1 MKKTLTTPRRPSGFN
16 EYLPAEQIEF
26 NRLLDIIRG
35 TYEKYGYSPIDT
47 PDLELSE
54 VLLAK
59 GGGETEQQ
67 IYRFE
72 RGKNDLSLRF
82 DLTVPLARYAAEHES
97 QLVFPFRRY
106 HIGKVHRAER
116 AQAGRFREFY
126 QCDID
131 VIGSESPLI
140 DAEFPAVI
148 NEIFEQ
154 FGFGEFTI
162 RINNRMVLNGFFEG
176 IGLADVSADVLRAI
190 DKMEK
195 ITREELVTE
204 LEKIGLTAEQTNKVL
219 QFTEISGTN
228 DEVLTALERLG
239 IENETYI
246 DGIAKLRQLI
256 AALRT
261 MKVPEK
267 RFKID
272 LKIARGLDYYTGTV
286 YETVLNDLPGVGS
299 VCSGGRYDD
308 LAGNYTNTKLTGIG
322 ISIGLSRLFYK
333 LLEAGVIRPSQ
344 QSLASVIVLP
354 LDDATV
360 PRALEVAS
368 HLRAL
373 GTATIVHTEPGAM
386 KKKFRYAD
394 RMGCRYVVVIGE
406 NELATG
412 VLSIKDMQTG
422 ETTEGSLEDL
432 QSPLSDEEMDNGKC
446 K

>member
-16 EYLPAEQIEF
+16 EYLPSEQIEF

-333 LLEAGVIRPSQ
+333 LLEAGVIRPSR

-394 RMGCRYVVVIGE
+394 RMGCRYVIVIGE
-406 NELATG
+406 NELANGT
-412 VLSIKDMQTG
+412 LSIKDMQSG
-422 ETTEGSLEDL
+422 ETVEGDL
-432 QSPLSDEEMDNGKC
+432 AILKQLLSGR
-446 K
+446 

>member
-16 EYLPAEQIEF
+16 EYLPSEQIEF
-26 NRLLDIIRG
+26 NRLLDIIRR
-35 TYEKYGYSPIDT
+35 TYEKYGYAPIDT
-47 PDLELSE
+47 PDIELSE

-82 DLTVPLARYAAEHES
+82 DLTVPLARYVAEHEG

-131 VIGSESPLI
+131 VIGSESSLI

-148 NEIFEQ
+148 NEIFDQ
-154 FGFGEFTI
+154 FNFGEFTI
-162 RINNRMVLNGFFEG
+162 RINNRLVLNGFFEG
-176 IGLADVSADVLRAI
+176 IGLSEMSADVLRVI

-195 ITREELVTE
+195 ISREDLIGE
-204 LEKIGLTAEQTNKVL
+204 LEAIGLTSEQVKSVIG
-219 QFTEISGTN
+219 FTEISGTN
-228 DEVLTALERLG
+228 DKILESLENLD
-239 IENETYI
+239 IENETLR
-246 DGIAKLRQLI
+246 DGIMKLRRLI
-256 AALRT
+256 EALRT
-261 MKVPEK
+261 MQVPEK

-272 LKIARGLDYYTGTV
+272 LRIARGLDYYTGTV

-308 LAGNYTNTKLTGIG
+308 LASNYTNTQLPGAG

-333 LLEAGVIRPSQ
+333 LLEAGVIKPAQ
-344 QSLASVIVLP
+344 QSLAQVIVMP

-373 GTATIVHTEPGAM
+373 GTPTIVHTEPGAM

-412 VLSIKDMQTG
+412 ELSIKDMESGESFVGQT
-422 ETTEGSLEDL
+422 EDL
-432 QSPLSDEEMDNGKC
+432 EQLLNNN
-446 K
+446 

>member
-82 DLTVPLARYAAEHES
+82 DLTVPLARYAAEHEG

-204 LEKIGLTAEQTNKVL
+204 LEKIGLTGEQTNKVL

-394 RMGCRYVVVIGE
+394 RMGCRYVIVIGE
-406 NELATG
+406 NELANGT
-412 VLSIKDMQTG
+412 LSIKDMQSG
-422 ETTEGSLEDL
+422 ETVEGDL
-432 QSPLSDEEMDNGKC
+432 AILKQLLSGR
-446 K
+446 

>member
-1 MKKTLTTPRRPSGFN
+1 MAKVTPRTPSGFN

-26 NRLLDIIRG
+26 NRLMDIVRS

-47 PDLELSE
+47 PDVELSE

-59 GGGETEQQ
+59 GGGETEKQ
-67 IYRFE
+67 IYRFT

-97 QLVFPFRRY
+97 DLVFPFRRY

-131 VIGSESPLI
+131 VIGSESTII

-162 RINNRMVLNGFFEG
+162 RINNRLVLNGFFEG
-176 IGLADVSADVLRAI
+176 IGLKDISAEVLRII

-195 ITREELVTE
+195 ISREELIDE
-204 LEKIGLTAEQTNKVL
+204 LRSIGLSQVQINQVL
-219 QFTEISGTN
+219 DFTEISGTN
-228 DEVLTALERLG
+228 DEVLDKLTALDIISEKF
-239 IENETYI
+239 E
-246 DGIAKLRQLI
+246 DGVKKLRALVD
-256 AALRT
+256 ALRV
-261 MKVPEK
+261 MSVPEK

-272 LKIARGLDYYTGTV
+272 LRIARGLDYYTGTV
-286 YETVLNDLPGVGS
+286 YETILNDLPGVGS

-308 LAGNYTNTKLTGIG
+308 LAGHYTNTKLTGVG

-333 LLEAGVIRPSQ
+333 LREAGVINPTK
-344 QSLASVIVLP
+344 QSLA
-354 LDDATV
+354 DAIILSLGDEQI
-360 PRALEVAS
+360 PRSLEVAS
-368 HLRAL
+368 QLRLA
-373 GTATIVHTEPGAM
+373 GIPVIVDTEPTNM
-386 KKKFRYAD
+386 KKKMRYAD
-394 RMGCRYVVVIGE
+394 RMSCKYVVVIGE
-406 NELATG
+406 DEVVSGNLAVKEMTTGDSYQSTVDEL
-412 VLSIKDMQTG
+412 I
-422 ETTEGSLEDL
+422 ESLTPDA
-432 QSPLSDEEMDNGKC
+432 Q
-446 K
+446 

>member
-26 NRLLDIIRG
+26 NRLLDIIRR
-35 TYEKYGYSPIDT
+35 TYEKYGYAPIDT
-47 PDLELSE
+47 PDIELSE

-67 IYRFE
+67 IYRFK

-82 DLTVPLARYAAEHES
+82 DLTVPLARYVAEHEG

-131 VIGSESPLI
+131 VIGSESSLT

-148 NEIFEQ
+148 NEIFDQ
-154 FGFGEFTI
+154 FNFGEFTI
-162 RINNRMVLNGFFEG
+162 RINNRLVLNGFFEG
-176 IGLADVSADVLRAI
+176 IGLSDVSADVLRVI

-195 ITREELVTE
+195 ISREDLVAE
-204 LEKIGLTAEQTNKVL
+204 LENIGLTAEQVGSVL
-219 QFTEISGTN
+219 AFTEIAGTN
-228 DEVLTALERLG
+228 DEVLESLENLG
-239 IENETYI
+239 IVSESFGE
-246 DGIAKLRQLI
+246 GVAKLRQLI
-256 AALRT
+256 DALRT
-261 MKVPEK
+261 MQVPES

-272 LKIARGLDYYTGTV
+272 LRIARGLDYYTGTV

-308 LAGNYTNTKLTGIG
+308 LASNYTNTQLPGAG

-333 LLEAGVIRPSQ
+333 LLEAGVIKPTQ
-344 QSLASVIVLP
+344 QSLAQTIIMP
-354 LDDATV
+354 LDENAV
-360 PRALEVAS
+360 PKALEVAS
-368 HLRAL
+368 HLRTL
-373 GTATIVHTEPGAM
+373 NVATIVHAEPGAM

-394 RMGCRYVVVIGE
+394 RMGCRFVVVIGE

-412 VLSIKDMQTG
+412 VLSVKDMQSG
-422 ETTEGSLEDL
+422 ESFEARTEDL
-432 QSPLSDEEMDNGKC
+432 EQYLIAD
-446 K
+446 

>member
-26 NRLLDIIRG
+26 NRLLDIIRN
-35 TYEKYGYSPIDT
+35 TYEKYGYAPIDT

-82 DLTVPLARYAAEHES
+82 DLTVPLARYAAEHEGE
-97 QLVFPFRRY
+97 LVFPFRRY

-131 VIGSESPLI
+131 VIGSESSII

-148 NEIFEQ
+148 NEIFDA

-162 RINNRMVLNGFFEG
+162 RLNNRMVLNGFFEG
-176 IGLADVSADVLRAI
+176 IGLADVSAKVLRAI

-195 ITREELVTE
+195 ISRDDLVSDLRE
-204 LEKIGLTAEQTNKVL
+204 IGLVDQQIAKVL
-219 QFTEISGTN
+219 EFTEIAGTN
-228 DEVLTALERLG
+228 DEVLTKLDTLG
-239 IENETYI
+239 IDSQLFYE
-246 DGIAKLRQLI
+246 GVGKLRILI
-256 AALRT
+256 DTLRALQ
-261 MKVPEK
+261 VPER

-272 LKIARGLDYYTGTV
+272 LRIARGLDYYTGTV

-308 LAGNYTNTKLTGIG
+308 LASNYTNTQLPGVG

-333 LLEAGVIRPSQ
+333 LMEAGIIQPSQ
-344 QSLASVIVLP
+344 QSLARVIVMP
-354 LDDATV
+354 LDDGAIQ
-360 PRALEVAS
+360 RALEVAS
-368 HLRAL
+368 HMRAL

-394 RMGCRYVVVIGE
+394 RMGCRYVIVIGE
-406 NELATG
+406 NELTTG
-412 VLSIKDMQTG
+412 TLSIKDMQTG
-422 ETTEGSLEDL
+422 ELFEALETNLDAL
-432 QSPLSDEEMDNGKC
+432 LAKD
-446 K
+446 

>member
-16 EYLPAEQIEF
+16 EYLPSEQIEF
-26 NRLLDIIRG
+26 NRLLDIIRH
-35 TYEKYGYSPIDT
+35 TYEKYGYAPIDT
-47 PDLELSE
+47 PDIELSE

-82 DLTVPLARYAAEHES
+82 DLTVPLARYVAEHEG

-131 VIGSESPLI
+131 VIGSESSLT

-148 NEIFEQ
+148 NEIFDQ
-154 FGFGEFTI
+154 FNFGEFTI
-162 RINNRMVLNGFFEG
+162 RINNRLVLNGFFEG
-176 IGLADVSADVLRAI
+176 IGLTEVSADVLRAI

-195 ITREELVTE
+195 ISREDLVGE
-204 LEKIGLTAEQTNKVL
+204 LENIGLTAEQVGRVL
-219 QFTEISGTN
+219 AFTEISGTN
-228 DEVLTALERLG
+228 DEVLESLENLG
-239 IENETYI
+239 ITNESFEGGVT
-246 DGIAKLRQLI
+246 KLRQLI
-256 AALRT
+256 EALRT
-261 MKVPEK
+261 MQVPEK

-272 LKIARGLDYYTGTV
+272 LRIARGLDYYTGTV

-308 LAGNYTNTKLTGIG
+308 LASNYTNTQLPGVG

-333 LLEAGVIRPSQ
+333 LLEAGVIKPTQ
-344 QSLASVIVLP
+344 QSLAQVIIMP
-354 LDDATV
+354 LDNNAV
-360 PRALEVAS
+360 PKALEIAS
-368 HLRAL
+368 HLRTL
-373 GTATIVHTEPGAM
+373 NVATIVHAEPGAM

-412 VLSIKDMQTG
+412 TLSVKDMESG
-422 ETTEGSLEDL
+422 ESFEAKTEDL
-432 QSPLSDEEMDNGKC
+432 EQYLVTQ
-446 K
+446 

>member
-16 EYLPAEQIEF
+16 EYLPSEQIEF

-148 NEIFEQ
+148 NEMFEQ

-394 RMGCRYVVVIGE
+394 RMGCRYVIVIGE
-406 NELATG
+406 NELANGT
-412 VLSIKDMQTG
+412 LSIKDMQSG
-422 ETTEGSLEDL
+422 ETVEGDL
-432 QSPLSDEEMDNGKC
+432 AILKQLLSGR
-446 K
+446 

>member
-1 MKKTLTTPRRPSGFN
+1 MKKTITTPRRPSGFN
-16 EYLPAEQIEF
+16 EYSPSEQIEF
-26 NRLLDIIRG
+26 NRLLDIIRS

-67 IYRFE
+67 IYRFT

-82 DLTVPLARYAAEHES
+82 DLTVPLARYVAEYEGT
-97 QLVFPFRRY
+97 LVFPFRRY
-106 HIGKVHRAER
+106 QIGKVHRAER

-131 VIGSESPLI
+131 VIGSASPII

-162 RINNRMVLNGFFEG
+162 RINNRLVLNGFFEG
-176 IGLADVSADVLRAI
+176 IGLTDVSADVLRVI

-195 ITREELVTE
+195 ITREELVAE
-204 LEKIGLTAEQTNKVL
+204 FVSIGLSELQIAKVL
-219 QFTEISGTN
+219 EFTEITGTN
-228 DEVLTALERLG
+228 DEVLERLEALG
-239 IENETYI
+239 IESDVFI
-246 DGIAKLRQLI
+246 SGVAKLRTLV

-261 MKVPEK
+261 MNVPET
-267 RFKID
+267 RYKID
-272 LKIARGLDYYTGTV
+272 LRIARGLDYYTGTV

-308 LAGNYTNTKLTGIG
+308 LASNYTNTNLPGIG

-333 LLEAGVIRPSQ
+333 LLEAGVIVPVQ
-344 QSLASVIVLP
+344 QSLAEVIVMP
-354 LDDATV
+354 IDDAATS
-360 PRALEVAS
+360 RALEVAS
-368 HLRAL
+368 SLRAV
-373 GTATIVHTEPGAM
+373 GIATIVYTEPGAM

-394 RMGCRYVVVIGE
+394 RMGCRYTVVIGE
-406 NELATG
+406 NELAAGT
-412 VLSIKDMQTG
+412 LSLKDMQSGTSTELDLTG
-422 ETTEGSLEDL
+422 LLAAVS
-432 QSPLSDEEMDNGKC
+432 K
-446 K
+446 

>member
-204 LEKIGLTAEQTNKVL
+204 LEKICLTAEQTNKVL

-406 NELATG
+406 NELANGT
-412 VLSIKDMQTG
+412 LSIKDMQSG
-422 ETTEGSLEDL
+422 ETVEGDL
-432 QSPLSDEEMDNGKC
+432 AILKQLLSGR
-446 K
+446 

>member
-1 MKKTLTTPRRPSGFN
+1 MAKVTPRTPSGFG

-26 NRLLDIIRG
+26 NRLMDIVRS

-47 PDLELSE
+47 PDIELSE

-67 IYRFE
+67 IYRFT
-72 RGKNDLSLRF
+72 RGRNDLSLRF
-82 DLTVPLARYAAEHES
+82 DLTVPLARYSAEHEND
-97 QLVFPFRRY
+97 LVFPFRRY

-131 VIGSESPLI
+131 VIGSDSTII

-148 NEIFEQ
+148 NEIFEK

-162 RINNRMVLNGFFEG
+162 RINNRRVLNGFFEG
-176 IGLADVSADVLRAI
+176 IGLKEVSAEVLRTI

-195 ITREELVTE
+195 ITREELISE
-204 LEKIGLTAEQTNKVL
+204 LSSIGLNKKQIDQVL
-219 QFTEISGTN
+219 AFTEISGTN
-228 DEVLTALERLG
+228 DKVLDKLTKLG
-239 IENETYI
+239 IQSEI
-246 DGIAKLRQLI
+246 FDDGVAKLRTLV

-261 MKVPEK
+261 MGVPEK

-286 YETVLNDLPGVGS
+286 YETILNNLPGVGS

-308 LAGNYTNTKLTGIG
+308 LASHYTNTKLTGVG

-333 LLEAGVIRPSQ
+333 LREAGVIVPTK
-344 QSLASVIVLP
+344 QSLADVIVMP
-354 LDDATV
+354 FSDEQV

-368 HLRAL
+368 TLRAQSVPV
-373 GTATIVHTEPGAM
+373 IVYTEPVTM
-386 KKKFRYAD
+386 KKKMKYAD
-394 RMGCRYVVVIGE
+394 RMGCTYVVVIGE
-406 NELATG
+406 DEIANKTLA
-412 VLSIKDMQTG
+412 VKDMQTG
-422 ETTEGSLEDL
+422 ESVSMKLEDFAKKL
-432 QSPLSDEEMDNGKC
+432 GKEQGVL
-446 K
+446 

>member
-16 EYLPAEQIEF
+16 EYLPSEQIEF

-432 QSPLSDEEMDNGKC
+432 QSPLSD
-446 K
+446 